1 MLKKITSF
9 TLKSVLAFSVTII
22 LVSFGQIGQLM
33 ASKTHLEMSVIEN
46 WITSHP
52 ADIVLVAEYRE
63 HCLNHG
69 KQVTR
74 DNLEQSLAEAKL
86 EDVLVTKER
95 CAQSMG
101 LEELHNNIE
110 VAVQQIESYAWPLSL
125 LDDSL
130 TN

>member
-74 DNLEQSLAEAKL
+74 DNLEQSFAEAKL
-86 EDVLVTKER
+86 EDFLVTKER
-95 CAQSMG
+95 CTKSMG

>member
-22 LVSFGQIGQLM
+22 LVSFGQLGQLM

-63 HCLNHG
+63 NCLNHG

-74 DNLEQSLAEAKL
+74 DNLEQSLAAAKL
-86 EDVLVTKER
+86 EDFLVTKER
-95 CAQSMG
+95 CAKSMG

>member
-1 MLKKITSF
+1 MLKKITF
-9 TLKSVLAFSVTII
+9 LTLKSVLAILVTIVI
-22 LVSFGQIGQLM
+22 VAFGQIGQLM
-33 ASKTHLEMSVIEN
+33 ASKNHLEMSVIEN
-46 WITSHP
+46 WVTAHP

-63 HCLNHG
+63 NCLNHG

-95 CAQSMG
+95 CAKSMG

-110 VAVQQIESYAWPLSL
+110 VAFQQIESYAWPLSL